1 MNKYGKILGFIGIT
15 VLFIFFSFSIFASAV
30 FAQGLV
36 PCGNPGQSACTVCD
50 FFVLIDNL
58 IDFVAIKLVPPLA
71 LLLIVIGAVFLII
84 SSGSQELYNKGKNI
98 ITMAI
103 LGALIIWSS
112 WMIIDVVMGAIA
124 GGGGLKSL
132 KTWNTIECV
141 K

>member
-50 FFVLIDNL
+50 FFVLIDNI
-58 IDFVAIKLVPPLA
+58 IDFVAIKLAPPLA

-84 SSGSQELYNKGKNI
+84 SG
-98 ITMAI
+98 
-103 LGALIIWSS
+103 S

-124 GGGGLKSL
+124 GGGGLGTL
-132 KTWNTIECV
+132 KTWNTIDC
-141 K
+141 KQ